1 MGGGFELRRWRGE
14 DSGKTQGRFGEDS
27 GKVRGRFREGSVW
40 VRIGFGVEVGRW
52 GINKAPAGVAGA
64 IR

>member
-1 MGGGFELRRWRGE
+1 M
-14 DSGKTQGRFGEDS
+14 GKTQGRFGVDPE
-27 GKVRGRFREGSVW
+27 KVRRGSSEGSVW
-40 VRIGFGVEVGRW
+40 VQGRFGVEVGVW

>member
-1 MGGGFELRRWRGE
+1 M
-14 DSGKTQGRFGEDS
+14 GKTQGRFGVDPE
-27 GKVRGRFREGSVW
+27 KVRRVSVKVRCVSREGSVS
-40 VRIGFGVEVGRW
+40 RGGGW